1 MKGLFRQ
8 GVLWIGTAVIALLIV
23 PVAALLGLIYAVS
36 ALVDR
41 VLGSVR

>member
-1 MKGLFRQ
+1 MRSAFRQ
-8 GVLWIGTAVIALLIV
+8 GVLWLGTAVIAVLIV

-41 VLGSVR
+41 VAHWAS